1 MEVHSSER
9 WSCVKLNGEDLLGM
23 KIKKEEKM
31 QIEKLPTLKLK
42 YTLVVPFMG
51 IVDALTMGSFFMNP
65 AADGK
70 LLIKA
75 FYVICGIAGI
85 LFALWG
91 LLWKTTIDG
100 KTIKVNPVI
109 GKKKVVPFS
118 DLKKAVVY
126 KKKKTGSIVSYELI
140 DKNNQSIVTIYPLM
154 KDSSTLMERLKRLKY
169 PVEEMLVCNCSE
181 DLRTRYADRKKTY
194 EGTE

>member
-1 MEVHSSER
+1 M
-9 WSCVKLNGEDLLGM
+9 GM
-23 KIKKEEKM
+23 KIKKEEKI

-118 DLKKAVVY
+118 DLKKR
-126 KKKKTGSIVSYELI
+126 GLS
-140 DKNNQSIVTIYPLM
+140 
-154 KDSSTLMERLKRLKY
+154 
-169 PVEEMLVCNCSE
+169 
-181 DLRTRYADRKKTY
+181 
-194 EGTE
+194 

>member
-1 MEVHSSER
+1 
-9 WSCVKLNGEDLLGM
+9 
-23 KIKKEEKM
+23 M

-91 LLWKTTIDG
+91 LLW

-169 PVEEMLVCNCSE
+169 PVEE
-181 DLRTRYADRKKTY
+181 A
-194 EGTE
+194 

>member
-1 MEVHSSER
+1 M
-9 WSCVKLNGEDLLGM
+9 LGGLL
-23 KIKKEEKM
+23 
-31 QIEKLPTLKLK
+31 
-42 YTLVVPFMG
+42 
-51 IVDALTMGSFFMNP
+51 FFKRDFRRARFAHDP

-154 KDSSTLMERLKRLKY
+154 KDSGTLMERLKRLKY
-169 PVEEMLVCNCSE
+169 PVEE
-181 DLRTRYADRKKTY
+181 A
-194 EGTE
+194 

>member
-1 MEVHSSER
+1 M
-9 WSCVKLNGEDLLGM
+9 
-23 KIKKEEKM
+23 
-31 QIEKLPTLKLK
+31 
-42 YTLVVPFMG
+42 
-51 IVDALTMGSFFMNP
+51 
-65 AADGK
+65 
-70 LLIKA
+70 
-75 FYVICGIAGI
+75 
-85 LFALWG
+85 
-91 LLWKTTIDG
+91 KTTIDG

-118 DLKKAVVY
+118 DLEKAVVY

-169 PVEEMLVCNCSE
+169 PVEEAWQNPIREAELEWIFARN
-181 DLRTRYADRKKTY
+181 Y

>member
-75 FYVICGIAGI
+75 FYVICGIAGR
-85 LFALWG
+85 
-91 LLWKTTIDG
+91 
-100 KTIKVNPVI
+100 
-109 GKKKVVPFS
+109 
-118 DLKKAVVY
+118 
-126 KKKKTGSIVSYELI
+126 E
-140 DKNNQSIVTIYPLM
+140 
-154 KDSSTLMERLKRLKY
+154 DSLYNIMYRVRKPPIEKR
-169 PVEEMLVCNCSE
+169 EN
-181 DLRTRYADRKKTY
+181 D
-194 EGTE
+194 

>member
-1 MEVHSSER
+1 MILYPTDTVTLETVRGVIIAIRE
-9 WSCVKLNGEDLLGM
+9 
-23 KIKKEEKM
+23 
-31 QIEKLPTLKLK
+31 EKLPDPR
-42 YTLVVPFMG
+42 VMG
-51 IVDALTMGSFFMNP
+51 NAGSFFMNP

-169 PVEEMLVCNCSE
+169 PVEE
-181 DLRTRYADRKKTY
+181 A
-194 EGTE
+194 